1 MESVE
6 NPGKE
11 RPMKALL
18 CRKIHTMDVPSMK
31 EKVYKLK
38 TAEGRALPPL
48 LGSAALTEACDADLR
63 VLLALCELGTGS
75 STSLAEALGI
85 AQEVASTSLAFW
97 RGAGVITLSGET
109 DTVDTARDVPRPRR
123 DALSELGAEEMAERI
138 REGRLSDLILA
149 VEQQRGRLLSRTDLQ
164 VLVGMVEELNL
175 DAPYILTL
183 LAYCDGQDAE
193 GRKPLRYAERVALRL
208 TEHGICTCADLE
220 EYLSRQEKL
229 RSREGWLRSMFGIG
243 GRRLT
248 AKESDAFLRWTEE
261 YGYGEELVG
270 AAYDITVNATG
281 RAAVAY
287 TDKILAHWHGEGV
300 KTAEDAERLIA
311 AERDKKTKGSRKTA
325 KGRKTGEASF
335 EIGDFFQRALDRSFK
350 TTASSGEESSD

>member
-1 MESVE
+1 
-6 NPGKE
+6 
-11 RPMKALL
+11 
-18 CRKIHTMDVPSMK
+18 MK

-38 TAEGRALPPL
+38 TAAKGVLPPL
-48 LGSAALTEACDADLR
+48 LGSSALAEACDTDLR

-75 STSLAEALGI
+75 STSLAAALGI
-85 AQEVASTSLAFW
+85 GQEAANASLAFW
-97 RGAGVITLSGET
+97 RGAGVITLSGEADAMHEGRVT
-109 DTVDTARDVPRPRR
+109 PLPRH
-123 DALSELGAEEMAERI
+123 DGLSELGAEEMAERI
-138 REGRLSDLILA
+138 REGRLSDLIRA

-208 TEHGICTCADLE
+208 TEHGISTCADLE

-229 RSREGWLRSMFGIG
+229 HSAEGWLRSMFGIG

-248 AKESDAFLRWTEE
+248 AKESETFLRWTEE

-287 TDKILAHWHGEGV
+287 TDKILTHWYREGV
-300 KTAEDAERLIA
+300 RTAEAAEALIN
-311 AERDKKTKGSRKTA
+311 AERDKKAPGRRKTA
-325 KGRKTGEASF
+325 VSRKKSEASF

-350 TTASSGEESSD
+350 TTAASGEESSD